1 MTANLAREI
10 TKRARAKNTWVNFAY
25 EKLQQDIELAA
36 SAGAESIATVLDASL
51 AETAEVECVAD
62 MLIGDGFKLE
72 YSSQKNPHEVLFKV
86 SW

>member
-10 TKRARAKNTWVNFAY
+10 TKRARARNTWINFAY
-25 EKLQQDIELAA
+25 DKLQKDIEIAA
-36 SAGAESIATVLDASL
+36 SAGAESIATVIDASL

-62 MLIGDGFKLE
+62 MLIGDGFKLN
-72 YSSQKNPHEVLFKV
+72 YSSQKNPYEVLFKI